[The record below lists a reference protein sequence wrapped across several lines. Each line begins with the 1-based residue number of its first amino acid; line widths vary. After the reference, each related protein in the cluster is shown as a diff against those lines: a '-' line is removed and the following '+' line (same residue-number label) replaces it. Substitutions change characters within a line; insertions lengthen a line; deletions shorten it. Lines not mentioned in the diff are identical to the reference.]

1 MKNTKNPERL
11 ALRWWVALLIAG
23 VLYFYTKLYK

>member
-1 MKNTKNPERL
+1 MKKDAEKL
-11 ALRWWVALLIAG
+11 SFAWLMGLIIAG